1 MICSLT
7 GAVASEIVSNSM
19 QILDE
24 SKLSLRRECLGAM
37 AKARLTAKPTS

>member
-24 SKLSLRRECLGAM
+24 SKFSLWRGCLGVM
-37 AKARLTAKPTS
+37 AKARLTAKLTS

>member
-19 QILDE
+19 QIVDE
-24 SKLSLRRECLGAM
+24 SKFSLRWGCLGIM

>member
-19 QILDE
+19 QIIDE
-24 SKLSLRRECLGAM
+24 SKLPNAVMFRYNGKSSFDC
-37 AKARLTAKPTS
+37 